1 MSVLTDPS
9 RLGEKWNE
17 TRMAIILEEIS
28 AIRDCVVISGGWAW
42 HFMTPPGHTE
52 LKHAHDHRDA
62 DLFVA
67 PKAVANLLALL
78 KNRGYK
84 KTWTRFDRMSSSQ
97 AFSRHTKHVRTRD
110 EIVKVM
116 LDLFVA
122 EVPFVEVQGFKVV
135 EPKYLL
141 SLYGTL
147 HGSDKCFSV
156 RIAKQLIAAGIN
168 PVGRP
173 EMADYRKFLTP
184 NYFSP

>member
-1 MSVLTDPS
+1 MSAPNDS
-9 RLGEKWNE
+9 GRLGEMWNE
-17 TRMAIILEEIS
+17 TRMAIILQEIS
-28 AIRDCVVISGGWAW
+28 AIRDYVVISGGWAW

-52 LKHAHDHRDA
+52 FKHAHDHRDA

-67 PKAVANLLALL
+67 PKDVASLLTLL
-78 KNRGYK
+78 KNRGYE
-84 KTWTRFDRMSSSQ
+84 KTWTRFDRMPSSQ

-122 EVPFVEVQGFKVV
+122 EVPFVEIQGFKVV

-156 RIAKQLIAAGIN
+156 RIAKRLIAAGIN
-168 PVGRP
+168 PVGRS
-173 EMADYRKFLTP
+173 EMVDYREFLHSS
-184 NYFSP
+184 N